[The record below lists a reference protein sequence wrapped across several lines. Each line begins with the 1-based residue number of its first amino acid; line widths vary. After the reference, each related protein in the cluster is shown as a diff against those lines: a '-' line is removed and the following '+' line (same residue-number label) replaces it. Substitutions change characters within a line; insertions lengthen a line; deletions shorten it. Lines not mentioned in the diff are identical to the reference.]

1 VVVAGGHALYRGF
14 AYRLADDD
22 EPAAAVPLAGGSL
35 AAPMP
40 GRVLRVNVEEGDEV
54 DQGEVVVLLE
64 AMKMELAVSAPAP
77 GTVRVVHVAAGDLV
91 AGGQTLV
98 EVES

>member
-1 VVVAGGHALYRGF
+1 
-14 AYRLADDD
+14 
-22 EPAAAVPLAGGSL
+22 
-35 AAPMP
+35 
-40 GRVLRVNVEEGDEV
+40 
-54 DQGEVVVLLE
+54 
-64 AMKMELAVSAPAP
+64 MKMELAVSAPAP